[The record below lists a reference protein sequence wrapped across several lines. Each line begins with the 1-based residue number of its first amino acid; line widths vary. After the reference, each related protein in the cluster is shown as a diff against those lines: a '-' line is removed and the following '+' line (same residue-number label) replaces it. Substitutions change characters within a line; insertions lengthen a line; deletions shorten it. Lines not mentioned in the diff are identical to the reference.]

1 MTSFRLQNA
10 YQNEPQN
17 GTRNWTP
24 QKAAFLR
31 KKNPVFQKGDQNG
44 TPKRATVWG
53 ARLFYVASLFFT
65 RFWGLPNLLWTIIC
79 PHFRAL
85 GLDFLV
91 FSRLRFQDFGANET
105 HPIHTHK
112 PTIFIFHKGCPLR
125 AGGDARSVR
134 IRKSIFVTGF
144 SADPI
149 GVDPISRPLSNIL
162 VQHSLTLLSIV
173 LILSVFSTSWQVC
186 VHRKNL
192 DFGTRCF
199 SPRCET

>member
-1 MTSFRLQNA
+1 M
-10 YQNEPQN
+10 YKNEPQN

-44 TPKRATVWG
+44 SPKGGTLWS
-53 ARLFYVASLFFT
+53 ARLFHVASLFFA
-65 RFWGLPNLLWTIIC
+65 RFLGLPSLLWTIIC

-112 PTIFIFHKGCPLR
+112 PTIFIFHKDCPLR

-134 IRKSIFVTGF
+134 NF
-144 SADPI
+144 SEKKKAWPADEDLSFWI
-149 GVDPISRPLSNIL
+149 GPGHTPDKPWISGH
-162 VQHSLTLLSIV
+162 VQNTTFPKISHVSGPEIT
-173 LILSVFSTSWQVC
+173 F
-186 VHRKNL
+186 
-192 DFGTRCF
+192 
-199 SPRCET
+199 

>member
-1 MTSFRLQNA
+1 M
-10 YQNEPQN
+10 
-17 GTRNWTP
+17 GTKTNPKTESETGP
-24 QKAAFLR
+24 LKKLR
-31 KKNPVFQKGDQNG
+31 SSEKNPVFQKGDQNG
-44 TPKRATVWG
+44 TPKGGALWG

-65 RFWGLPNLLWTIIC
+65 RFWGLPSLLWTIIC

-134 IRKSIFVTGF
+134 NLF
-144 SADPI
+144 SKTHDFI
-149 GVDPISRPLSNIL
+149 KTIN
-162 VQHSLTLLSIV
+162 LLIKMERWK
-173 LILSVFSTSWQVC
+173 IW
-186 VHRKNL
+186 KKM
-192 DFGTRCF
+192 
-199 SPRCET
+199 

>member
-1 MTSFRLQNA
+1 MTSFRLQNG

-44 TPKRATVWG
+44 TPKGGTLWS
-53 ARLFYVASLFFT
+53 ARLFYVASLFFA
-65 RFWGLPNLLWTIIC
+65 RFLGLPSLLWTIIC

-134 IRKSIFVTGF
+134 NFIMVLHDFSWRSSKIILFSPKTLIFFDQKSI
-144 SADPI
+144 
-149 GVDPISRPLSNIL
+149 
-162 VQHSLTLLSIV
+162 
-173 LILSVFSTSWQVC
+173 
-186 VHRKNL
+186 KY
-192 DFGTRCF
+192 
-199 SPRCET
+199 